1 MFMFM
6 CTYMHMCMC
15 MCMCTACAPHA
26 PYTASAL
33 HTASSLHECAPCS
46 WQVLDT
52 LHFTYDSI
60 GSADDRVMN
69 VLIMLGMALV
79 FKVHG

>member
-1 MFMFM
+1 
-6 CTYMHMCMC
+6 MHP
-15 MCMCTACAPHA
+15 APH
-26 PYTASAL
+26 PHSTL
-33 HTASSLHECAPCS
+33 HRHCINVHCS

-52 LHFTYDSI
+52 LHFTFNSI

-79 FKVHG
+79 FKVHGLG